1 MGGIFASAPRVNA
14 GRKRFR
20 SLVVDII
27 GDDVQGEDGGDLHHA
42 SHPSHAAHAPHAAH
56 AAGHA
61 SCSTLGLL
69 RDLGDDTLQG
79 KIGLLTRV
87 EGVVLPLRCI
97 GEKQR
102 QQRRLGRS
110 SQPNHS
116 CYNFCSKIAYH
127 DFYLGR
133 VNDSCGDHVNHGF
146 VGRVKASVQV
156 VVFHNLLGKF

>member
-1 MGGIFASAPRVNA
+1 MLLG
-14 GRKRFR
+14 KRFR
-20 SLVVDII
+20 SLVVNTNE
-27 GDDVQGEDGGDLHHA
+27 DDVEGDESDHLHHA
-42 SHPSHAAHAPHAAH
+42 SHPAHSSHAPHAAH

-61 SCSTLGLL
+61 CSTLGLL

-79 KIGLLTRV
+79 KIGLVTRV
-87 EGVVLPLRCI
+87 GGIVLPLRCI

-102 QQRRLGRS
+102 QQRRLEQS
-110 SQPNHS
+110 SQPDHS
-116 CYNFCSKIAYH
+116 SYNFCSKIADH

>member
-1 MGGIFASAPRVNA
+1 MLLG
-14 GRKRFR
+14 KRFR
-20 SLVVDII
+20 SLVVNTNE
-27 GDDVQGEDGGDLHHA
+27 DDVEGDEGDHLHHA
-42 SHPSHAAHAPHAAH
+42 SHPAHSSHAPHAAH

-79 KIGLLTRV
+79 KIGLVTRV

-110 SQPNHS
+110 SQPDHS
-116 CYNFCSKIAYH
+116 SYKFCSKIAYY

-146 VGRVKASVQV
+146 VGRVKASIQV
-156 VVFHNLLGKF
+156 VVFHNLYRKF

>member
-1 MGGIFASAPRVNA
+1 MLLG
-14 GRKRFR
+14 KRFR
-20 SLVVDII
+20 SLVVNTKE
-27 GDDVQGEDGGDLHHA
+27 DDVEGDEGDHLHHA
-42 SHPSHAAHAPHAAH
+42 SHAAHSSHAPHAAH

-61 SCSTLGLL
+61 SSSTLGLL
-69 RDLGDDTLQG
+69 RDLGDDALQW
-79 KIGLLTRV
+79 KIGQGTRV

-116 CYNFCSKIAYH
+116 SYNFCSKIVYH

>member
-1 MGGIFASAPRVNA
+1 MLLG
-14 GRKRFR
+14 KRFR
-20 SLVVDII
+20 SLVVNTIEDDVE
-27 GDDVQGEDGGDLHHA
+27 GDDGDLHHA
-42 SHPSHAAHAPHAAH
+42 SHAAHSSHAPHAAH

-79 KIGLLTRV
+79 KIGLVTRV
-87 EGVVLPLRCI
+87 GGIVLPLRCI

-110 SQPNHS
+110 SQPIHS
-116 CYNFCSKIAYH
+116 SYSVSSKIAYH

-146 VGRVKASVQV
+146 VGRVKASVQID
-156 VVFHNLLGKF
+156 VFHNLYRKF